1 MSEEEEISQNDD
13 NIKRRIKANESSNAM
28 EESDQNDVM
37 EKVNKEGKKL
47 KKVINSNNIKYS
59 KNTKIY
65 Q

>member
-13 NIKRRIKANESSNAM
+13 NIKKKIKANESSNAM

-47 KKVINSNNIKYS
+47 KKIVYIAMHRKR
-59 KNTKIY
+59 

>member
-37 EKVNKEGKKL
+37 EKVNKEGKKE
-47 KKVINSNNIKYS
+47 
-59 KNTKIY
+59 TC
-65 Q
+65 